1 LQVTAARLPYF
12 DGDYW
17 PGAAED
23 MIMQLQQQEEDGRN
37 NALKKGKTKK
47 AASSKRASKAVA
59 QAEMA
64 SNASKDT
71 QLMHKLG
78 ESILPMKEDFI
89 MVHMHHACSHCRL
102 FIVTGCRWVCGQCKN
117 FQLCDR
123 CGSLSLAHL
132 ELIKTWQL
140 MCVVFF
146 LYSFKNTQHDTNI
159 QCVKL
164 GCHASKE
171 TEIPWI

>member
-1 LQVTAARLPYF
+1 
-12 DGDYW
+12 
-17 PGAAED
+17 

-123 CGSLSLAHL
+123 CHDAEQMLDEKERHPISSKDPHPLQPVLHYTRSTQLQLHL
-132 ELIKTWQL
+132 
-140 MCVVFF
+140 
-146 LYSFKNTQHDTNI
+146 
-159 QCVKL
+159 
-164 GCHASKE
+164 
-171 TEIPWI
+171 

>member
-1 LQVTAARLPYF
+1 
-12 DGDYW
+12 
-17 PGAAED
+17 
-23 MIMQLQQQEEDGRN
+23 
-37 NALKKGKTKK
+37 
-47 AASSKRASKAVA
+47 
-59 QAEMA
+59 
-64 SNASKDT
+64 
-71 QLMHKLG
+71 
-78 ESILPMKEDFI
+78 
-89 MVHMHHACSHCRL
+89 
-102 FIVTGCRWVCGQCKN
+102 
-117 FQLCDR
+117 
-123 CGSLSLAHL
+123 L

>member
-1 LQVTAARLPYF
+1 MEKDCSSDRGNTDSGCVVVLYVFVL
-12 DGDYW
+12 D
-17 PGAAED
+17 
-23 MIMQLQQQEEDGRN
+23 ILMQ
-37 NALKKGKTKK
+37 
-47 AASSKRASKAVA
+47 
-59 QAEMA
+59 
-64 SNASKDT
+64 
-71 QLMHKLG
+71 LG

-140 MCVVFF
+140 SVWLFF
-146 LYSFKNTQHDTNI
+146 FILSKTLNMI
-159 QCVKL
+159 QTYNV
-164 GCHASKE
+164 
-171 TEIPWI
+171 

>member
-1 LQVTAARLPYF
+1 MQSKGIIISSSFIDLSLQIPALFWHLQMECLNRVLTITTICMCFQFLQELGCWNPLIACDSWLWLWLQVTAARLPYF

-71 QLMHKLG
+71 QLMHKVQFI
-78 ESILPMKEDFI
+78 SSPQMK
-89 MVHMHHACSHCRL
+89 
-102 FIVTGCRWVCGQCKN
+102 
-117 FQLCDR
+117 
-123 CGSLSLAHL
+123 AHL
-132 ELIKTWQL
+132 CLWDR
-140 MCVVFF
+140 
-146 LYSFKNTQHDTNI
+146 Y
-159 QCVKL
+159 
-164 GCHASKE
+164 A
-171 TEIPWI
+171 